1 MHLTERIASAVPL
14 YEEVLRSQPTQYNA
28 VSALATAVHS
38 LGDFQQA
45 LNLYAIA
52 EEKDAGNVIM
62 LANYAILLCEQLGE
76 RVEGAREKGLALVE
90 KGEIIVDV
98 ARNPNQ
104 DLLRAKAACGQ

>member
-62 LANYAILLCEQLGE
+62 LANYAILLCEQLGA
-76 RVEGAREKGLALVE
+76 RVEGAREKGLALVG
-90 KGEIIVDV
+90 KGEMIVDV
-98 ARNPNQ
+98 ARNPNP